1 MKKVDEPFQLQY
13 LLKASSKIIENI
25 KVEEETAEGLL
36 LQLSIVSQMRRV
48 FQDSENRLKLLI
60 NKVIIPN

>member
-1 MKKVDEPFQLQY
+1 MNKVDEPFQLQY
-13 LLKASSKIIENI
+13 LLKASSKIMENV

-48 FQDSENRLKLLI
+48 FQDSENRLKTLI
-60 NKVIIPN
+60 NKAVIPN